1 MLRFEKLSL
10 QGFKSFC
17 DPTEV
22 VFDEEGITAVVGP
35 NGCGKCVD
43 GDTLITLADGR
54 DVTIRELVDSAL
66 RESDSVEN
74 LDDGFLTRA
83 NPLGVEILTLN
94 PSTLRLEPRSV
105 SAFVKRTTTPYL
117 LRIRTRS
124 GREVVATPYHPLFT
138 LKDGRLHALK
148 AEEIQVGLRLAVP
161 RKLPVREPKTP
172 PLLTLME
179 AAREADALYIPCSEP
194 LREWAQVA
202 RGKFGGWAA
211 WSQAAGVSPVRIKG
225 ILDGQA
231 INVAAL
237 SKLAEAA
244 QFPPPLDGTIKSRGS
259 GSFTLPSGLTPDFAR
274 FLGLITAE
282 GRNTDVSQVWF
293 VNSDEAINQ
302 EFARLAQSLFGLEAH
317 QYHYKPN
324 ATDSLI
330 YSRALTTTLERLF
343 NFPINSKSA
352 EKQIPPHIFQSDAS
366 IQWAFLSGLFE
377 GDAYVSARPLDDRQ
391 PMVYIEFATASE
403 TLAQQVV
410 ALLLRL
416 GVFALLRPRRKSA
429 SNTMERRERA
439 YYSVLIYGAEQLR
452 HMAQRLSFVG
462 AKRHALQILH
472 ELPTLT
478 NPNLDLIPGVTPI
491 IKEAA
496 RAAGVKIKPNRR
508 DHPKLAAYVEQRCE
522 ASRSGLIEVVEQINR
537 LGNTPQLAEDYLR
550 RLRQLATSDIYWDE
564 IVNIEQVQPKDEYV
578 YDLSIAGTH
587 NFVAGNI
594 IVHNSNVADAISW
607 VIGEQRAKALRGGKM
622 EDVIF
627 QGARSRP
634 PSGMAEVI
642 LTLVVQET
650 FEIRGGAQPESEALK
665 QAEESLTQAEVA
677 AGAIDEAMAS
687 SETED
692 HSGAE
697 AEAGGAQ
704 ADQAPAGK
712 DAGQAEP
719 AQDSEAASQQRQ
731 TRRLSFKKAQAKVAP
746 RVFQAGE
753 RITVGRRLYRTGE
766 SEYEMNGR
774 ACRLRDVQDL
784 FAGTGLGAAHY
795 AIIEQGRIGQALSA
809 KPLDRR
815 SMIEEAAGISKFKMR
830 QHAAELKLEA
840 SKQNLARVTDIIAE
854 IERQQNSLKRQASRA
869 RRYKRLRQEMRDL
882 MRAVYV
888 VDYRGASKTLSE
900 IETILNEVSARESHL
915 AETAA
920 GREAAQDGAA
930 RAARVAEEALNETRE
945 IVTGLDLEA
954 ERARQQQA
962 YLTEQI
968 QSLGARSAQFVNDQ
982 AAITERSQFI
992 SQETAR
998 LREELRH
1005 IEQEINSESKTLAD
1019 EENRHQE
1026 QAQSDAQSERKLEEA
1041 RKVVYECV
1049 TNLER
1054 WRQLRRQFTESVERC
1069 GARINGLAAEYERAR
1084 SQAQAAQEQYAKQTE
1099 EADIIS
1105 IKQQEFSASMSEVS
1119 DRLAVMRRTREE
1131 RQTKLTA
1138 LQHEMTGAEQ
1148 RLKSLIEV
1156 DERRAYF
1163 SEAVQ
1168 ALMKHSLKSAA
1179 LSNGFS
1185 TLGTLAD
1192 YVKVSPEH
1200 EAMIETT
1207 LRDELQYVV
1216 VPSFDDALRAIDYL
1230 KSEGAG
1236 RATFLVI
1243 ERQDDKPAVDPIPYL
1258 HNIKIESPGAADGNG
1273 DLSSTIHPSDRI
1285 DRPDRIDRRH
1295 PYRYQTLDSM
1305 LSLKSDLAEAFKL
1318 ALPGLAKARVVD
1330 DAAQAIEASSSSN
1343 GSGPYVSVARTGE
1356 RAIAGRLVTGG
1367 SASEKGAGV
1376 LALKREIGE
1385 LREKI
1390 ESLAADVRLTEEAL
1404 NEIKFQIAQSEEEQ
1418 KRVDSEI
1425 RQIEKRSV
1433 ALREQLQQCQR
1444 ERERAATH
1452 IRVVEQ
1458 ETTQAEDELKE
1469 FDAKL
1474 QQASL
1479 QTGEAEQTHR
1489 EAEASVAADQSEMV
1503 ELRRSAEARLQE
1515 LSRRR
1520 ADFAT
1525 KTERRR
1531 GLQNDIRRL
1540 ETEAAD
1546 LESRLSRS
1554 RMEAIE
1560 ADEQAASMRITSAI
1574 ATEQLQRLAA
1584 QKRLR
1589 AVDLELRVSA
1599 LADARARLETLD
1611 TELRSLREASTQAR
1625 EQRAQKEIEKA
1636 RLSSDLDHLIQSCHA
1651 ELDENIAEVC
1661 ERLEQNETASAPET
1675 PLPQIDRNLE
1685 PHISLSDAGN
1695 DAEDE
1700 ESDQEA
1706 EINFWQVPDD
1716 FDLNAAKAQLEDIRK
1731 KIDALGPVNMM
1742 ALEELSEIED
1752 RFDFLVNQKMDIE
1765 KAISDTQSAIAEIK
1779 RRSREKFVEAFTVI
1793 NENFKKM
1800 FIELFGGGHGEMR
1813 LIDETDVLES
1823 GIEIIA
1829 QPPGKRLQN
1838 VLLLSGGEKAMAA
1851 MSLVMAIFKYRPSPF
1866 CLLDEVDAPLDD
1878 VNIGRFADK
1887 VVEMSA
1893 ETQFMI
1899 ITHSKRT
1906 MEAARTLYGVT
1917 MEDPG
1922 VSKLISVKL
1931 S

>member
-22 VFDEEGITAVVGP
+22 VFDKEGITAVVGP
-35 NGCGKCVD
+35 NGCGK
-43 GDTLITLADGR
+43 
-54 DVTIRELVDSAL
+54 
-66 RESDSVEN
+66 
-74 LDDGFLTRA
+74 
-83 NPLGVEILTLN
+83 
-94 PSTLRLEPRSV
+94 
-105 SAFVKRTTTPYL
+105 
-117 LRIRTRS
+117 
-124 GREVVATPYHPLFT
+124 
-138 LKDGRLHALK
+138 
-148 AEEIQVGLRLAVP
+148 
-161 RKLPVREPKTP
+161 
-172 PLLTLME
+172 
-179 AAREADALYIPCSEP
+179 
-194 LREWAQVA
+194 
-202 RGKFGGWAA
+202 
-211 WSQAAGVSPVRIKG
+211 
-225 ILDGQA
+225 
-231 INVAAL
+231 
-237 SKLAEAA
+237 
-244 QFPPPLDGTIKSRGS
+244 
-259 GSFTLPSGLTPDFAR
+259 
-274 FLGLITAE
+274 
-282 GRNTDVSQVWF
+282 
-293 VNSDEAINQ
+293 
-302 EFARLAQSLFGLEAH
+302 
-317 QYHYKPN
+317 
-324 ATDSLI
+324 
-330 YSRALTTTLERLF
+330 
-343 NFPINSKSA
+343 
-352 EKQIPPHIFQSDAS
+352 
-366 IQWAFLSGLFE
+366 
-377 GDAYVSARPLDDRQ
+377 
-391 PMVYIEFATASE
+391 
-403 TLAQQVV
+403 
-410 ALLLRL
+410 
-416 GVFALLRPRRKSA
+416 
-429 SNTMERRERA
+429 
-439 YYSVLIYGAEQLR
+439 
-452 HMAQRLSFVG
+452 
-462 AKRHALQILH
+462 
-472 ELPTLT
+472 
-478 NPNLDLIPGVTPI
+478 
-491 IKEAA
+491 
-496 RAAGVKIKPNRR
+496 
-508 DHPKLAAYVEQRCE
+508 
-522 ASRSGLIEVVEQINR
+522 
-537 LGNTPQLAEDYLR
+537 
-550 RLRQLATSDIYWDE
+550 
-564 IVNIEQVQPKDEYV
+564 
-578 YDLSIAGTH
+578 
-587 NFVAGNI
+587 
-594 IVHNSNVADAISW
+594 SNVADAISW
-607 VIGEQRAKALRGGKM
+607 VIGEQRAKMLRGAKM

-627 QGARSRP
+627 QGTRSRP

-650 FEIRGGAQPESEALK
+650 FEVRGDAQPESEALK
-665 QAEESLTQAEVA
+665 QAEESLTQAEA
-677 AGAIDEAMAS
+677 AVGAIDEALAS
-687 SETED
+687 P
-692 HSGAE
+692 E
-697 AEAGGAQ
+697 AEGDSIAQTESGGAQ
-704 ADQAPAGK
+704 SDQAES
-712 DAGQAEP
+712 GQSES
-719 AQDSEAASQQRQ
+719 AQDPEAQQASQRKQP
-731 TRRLSFKKAQAKVAP
+731 RRPPFRKVQSKGAP
-746 RVFQAGE
+746 RVYQAGE

-774 ACRLRDVQDL
+774 GCRLRDVQDL
-784 FAGTGLGAAHY
+784 FAGTGLGAAQY

-840 SKQNLARVTDIIAE
+840 SKQNLSRVTDIIAE

-869 RRYKRLRQEMRDL
+869 RRYKRLRQETRDL

-888 VDYRGASKTLSE
+888 VDYRTTDKTLGE
-900 IETILNEVSARESHL
+900 IEAALNEVSARESGL
-915 AETAA
+915 AATTAE
-920 GREAAQDGAA
+920 REATQDGAA
-930 RAARVAEEALNETRE
+930 RAARAAEEALNETRE
-945 IVTGLDLEA
+945 VMSGLELDTA
-954 ERARQQQA
+954 ASRQQQA

-968 QSLGARSAQFVNDQ
+968 QSLGARSAQFVSDQ

-1005 IEQEINSESKTLAD
+1005 MEQEINSESRTLAD
-1019 EENRHQE
+1019 DENRHRE

-1041 RKVVYECV
+1041 RKIVYDCV

-1054 WRQLRRQFTESVERC
+1054 WRQLKRQFTESVDRC
-1069 GARINGLAAEYERAR
+1069 QARINGLAAEYERAR
-1084 SQAQAAQEQYAKQTE
+1084 TQAQAAQEQYAKLTE

-1105 IKQQEFSASMSEVS
+1105 IRQQEFAASLSEVS
-1119 DRLAVMRRTREE
+1119 DRLAEMRRTRDE

-1138 LQHEMTGAEQ
+1138 LQHEMTGADQ
-1148 RLKSLIEV
+1148 RLKSLVEV

-1168 ALMKHSLKSAA
+1168 ALMRRPLQNGAS
-1179 LSNGFS
+1179 SNGFS

-1192 YVKVSPEH
+1192 YVRVAPEH

-1243 ERQDDKPAVDPIPYL
+1243 GQLYDAPVVDPFPYL
-1258 HNIKIESPGAADGNG
+1258 HNIDPSDIAEGNG
-1273 DLSSTIHPSDRI
+1273 DLSSAHSSDRHS
-1285 DRPDRIDRRH
+1285 PF
-1295 PYRYQTLDSM
+1295 RYQTLDSM
-1305 LSLKSDLAEAFKL
+1305 LSLKPDLAEAFKL
-1318 ALPGLAKARVVD
+1318 ALPGLAKASVVE
-1330 DAAQAIEASSSSN
+1330 DAAQAIKASGSSN
-1343 GSGPYVSVARTGE
+1343 GSGPYVSLARTGE

-1385 LREKI
+1385 LSERLEALVA
-1390 ESLAADVRLTEEAL
+1390 EVRLTEAAL
-1404 NEIKFQIAQSEEEQ
+1404 DEIKFQIAQSEDEQ
-1418 KRVDSEI
+1418 KRFDGAL
-1425 RQIEKRSV
+1425 RQIEKQSV

-1458 ETTQAEDELKE
+1458 ETAQAEDELKE
-1469 FDAKL
+1469 VEAKL
-1474 QQASL
+1474 EHASG
-1479 QTGEAEQTHR
+1479 QTDEAEQSHR
-1489 EAEASVAADQSEMV
+1489 EAEASVTAAQSEMA

-1546 LESRLSRS
+1546 LESRLSRI

-1560 ADEQAASMRITSAI
+1560 ADEQAGGMRVTLAT
-1574 ATEQLQRLAA
+1574 ATEQLQRLTA
-1584 QKRLR
+1584 QKRVR
-1589 AVDLELRVSA
+1589 AVDLERRVSA
-1599 LADARARLETLD
+1599 LTDARASLEALD
-1611 TELRSLREASTQAR
+1611 LELRSLREASTQAR

-1636 RLSSDLDHLIQSCHA
+1636 RLSSDLDHLIQTCQG
-1651 ELDENIAEVC
+1651 ELGENIAEVC
-1661 ERLEQNETASAPET
+1661 ERLEHNKSVLEHNDDALTSETSP
-1675 PLPQIDRNLE
+1675 PRIDRDLE
-1685 PHISLSDAGN
+1685 SPVSLSDAGSDQRN
-1695 DAEDE
+1695 EEDE
-1700 ESDQEA
+1700 EADRET
-1706 EINFWQVPDD
+1706 EISFWQVPDD
-1716 FDLNAAKAQLEDIRK
+1716 FDLNSAKEQLEDLRK

-1742 ALEELSEIED
+1742 ALEELSEVED

-1779 RRSREKFVEAFTVI
+1779 RRSREKFVEAFAAI

-1800 FIELFGGGHGEMR
+1800 FIELFGGGHGEMK

-1851 MSLVMAIFKYRPSPF
+1851 MSLVLAIFRYRPSPF

-1887 VVEMSA
+1887 VIEMSA